1 MIAKQVDI
9 KTPDGVADCDF
20 FYPDENGSYPAII
33 MYTDIGGRRAV
44 FTEMGKRLAAEGFA
58 VLVPNPFYRAGR
70 APVYENFKFG
80 EEKTTARMN
89 ELRAFVTPAGAARDA
104 NAFVAFLSAGK
115 HVKGKIGTVGYCMG
129 GGLAMRT
136 AAAEPDK
143 IGTVVSFHGSN
154 LASDAPDSPHTL
166 APKIK
171 ARLYFGFAI
180 EDRTMPPEAVEK
192 LRAALDAAGVD
203 YEGETFAGARHG
215 WCVKDHTVY
224 HEHQAEHAW
233 HHMLQVLQGGSGGHH
248 HH

>member
-1 MIAKQVDI
+1 MIEKQIDI

-20 FYPDENGSYPAII
+20 FYPNENGAWPAII
-33 MYTDIGGRRAV
+33 MYTDIGGRRSV
-44 FTEMGKRLAAEGFA
+44 FTEMGKKLASAGYA

-70 APVYENFKFG
+70 APVYQDFKFG

-89 ELRAFVTPAGAARDA
+89 ELRAFVTPAGAEKDA
-104 NAFVAFLSAGK
+104 HAFVDFLKKDK

-136 AAAEPDK
+136 AAAEP
-143 IGTVVSFHGSN
+143 GAVAAVASFHGSN
-154 LASDAPDSPHTL
+154 LATDAPDSPHTL

-171 ARLYFGFAI
+171 AKVYFGFAI

-192 LRAALDAAGVD
+192 LKVALDTAGVA
-203 YEGETFAGARHG
+203 YEGEVYAGARHG

-233 HHMLQVLQGGSGGHH
+233 HHMLELFEDAQH
-248 HH
+248 